1 MSKKQETRERIMGI
15 ALKLFS
21 EQGYYSTTTKEIA
34 EKAGLNEITL
44 FRHFGSKEN
53 LFQETTEQYVH
64 SIDIK
69 GEIKRLIKQDFEES
83 MIEISR
89 DYLDFCF
96 KNKQIYKIQM
106 RLKDD
111 ESHFVRLKLSR
122 EFVSELEI
130 YFQHLVEDGTV
141 QGDPHV
147 MAVTL
152 IDAILGAFTVHVLTN
167 NTFSSV
173 SIEDLVL
180 EHTKQFVKYYKTSQQ

>member
-1 MSKKQETRERIMGI
+1 MSKKQETREKII
-15 ALKLFS
+15 AAALQLFA

-34 EKAGLNEITL
+34 AKASVNEITL

-53 LFQETTEQYVH
+53 LLQESTEEYVH
-64 SIDIK
+64 SIDIQ
-69 GEIKRLIKQDFEES
+69 GEIKRLVKQDFTES

-96 KNKQIYKIQM
+96 RNEQLYKIQM

-122 EFVSELEI
+122 GFVSELEV
-130 YFQHLVEDGTV
+130 YFQHLLQNRTI
-141 QGDPHV
+141 QGQPHK

-152 IDAILGAFTVHVLTN
+152 IDSILGAFTVYLLTN
-167 NTFSSV
+167 NTFTEV
-173 SIEDLVL
+173 PIEELVD
-180 EHTKQFVKYYKTSQQ
+180 EHARQFAEYYKC

>member
-1 MSKKQETRERIMGI
+1 MSKKEETREKII
-15 ALKLFS
+15 VAALQLFA

-34 EKAGLNEITL
+34 AKASVNEITL

-53 LFQETTEQYVH
+53 LLQESTEEYVH
-64 SIDIK
+64 SIDIQ
-69 GEIKRLIKQDFEES
+69 GEIKRLVKQDFRES

-96 KNKQIYKIQM
+96 KNEKLYKIQM

-122 EFVSELEI
+122 SFVSELEV
-130 YFQHLVEDGTV
+130 YFKHLVDNKTIKG
-141 QGDPHV
+141 QPHK

-152 IDAILGAFTVHVLTN
+152 IDSILGAFTVYLLTN
-167 NTFSSV
+167 NTFTKV
-173 SIEDLVL
+173 PLEELVE
-180 EHTKQFVKYYKTSQQ
+180 EHARQFAEYYKC

>member
-1 MSKKQETRERIMGI
+1 MSKKQETREKII
-15 ALKLFS
+15 AAALQLFA

-34 EKAGLNEITL
+34 AKASVNEITL

-53 LFQETTEQYVH
+53 LLQESTEEYVH
-64 SIDIK
+64 SIDIQ
-69 GEIKRLIKQDFEES
+69 GEIKRLVKQDFTES

-96 KNKQIYKIQM
+96 RNEQLYKIQM

-122 EFVSELEI
+122 GFVSELEV
-130 YFQHLVEDGTV
+130 YFQHLLQNKTI
-141 QGDPHV
+141 QGQPHK

-152 IDAILGAFTVHVLTN
+152 IDSILGAFTVYLLTN
-167 NTFSSV
+167 NTFTKV
-173 SIEDLVL
+173 PIEELVD
-180 EHTKQFVKYYKTSQQ
+180 EHAKQFAEYYKC